1 MMKNLIALAILGL
14 SLAVAPVALAGPQ
27 QEKMKV
33 CSKTAKTKSLKG
45 AERKAFM
52 KKCLSKQYKI
62 DANGKLVAASSK

>member
-1 MMKNLIALAILGL
+1 MKKMIALAVLGL
-14 SLAVAPVALAGPQ
+14 SVAATPVAFAGPQ

-52 KKCLSKQYKI
+52 KKCLSKKYKV
-62 DANGKLVAASSK
+62 DAKGNLVAVGGK